1 MSVRDGDGGMIV
13 AFCALQHL
21 RVSVRHIRY
30 SSDIASYRVVA
41 QKQLD
46 DHHPIC
52 RNVGSFGQAHDEQ
65 HERSPVFAAALGSR
79 SCVAER

>member
-13 AFCALQHL
+13 PFCALQHL
-21 RVSVRHIRY
+21 RVRVRHIRHIWCRGG
-30 SSDIASYRVVA
+30 IASYRVFA

-52 RNVGSFGQAHDEQ
+52 RNVGSLGQAHDEQ
-65 HERSPVFAAALGSR
+65 HERSPVVAPALGS
-79 SCVAER
+79 